1 LSERDDEKKE
11 DGQSVVARESLSALM
26 DDEAND
32 LDLARSL
39 RGVGESE
46 ALRTLLGSPAV
57 LSQFNVGQ
65 YSAARFD

>member
-1 LSERDDEKKE
+1 MSERDDEKKE
-11 DGQSVVARESLSALM
+11 DEQSVVARESLSALM

-46 ALRTLLGSPAV
+46 ALRRYWGRQQFYRSSMLGS
-57 LSQFNVGQ
+57 
-65 YSAARFD
+65 